1 MRTKKAGWW
10 LAGVTVAIGGIAV
23 WWAVAYPGEP
33 AQPAQVGLPSAAEAL
48 EKRLEL
54 GEAPLPQTITMD
66 NTAVFK
72 KNGINGVFAIQLV
85 EGELTGPSEGT
96 VLTDE
101 VCEPDKNDLYHCWND
116 IRLSDGTVIR
126 GLTIHDMEGG
136 VPCLSPETKVRV
148 TPYRDG
154 YFLLER

>member
-1 MRTKKAGWW
+1 MKTRKAGWW
-10 LAGVTVAIGGIAV
+10 LAGVAVVIGGMAV
-23 WWAVAYPGEP
+23 WWAALNPGK
-33 AQPAQVGLPSAAEAL
+33 PAQVGMPSAADL

-85 EGELTGPSEGT
+85 EGELAGPAEGT

-101 VCEPDKNDLYHCWND
+101 ICEPDNYGLYHCWNN

-136 VPCLSPETKVRV
+136 VPCLSPETKVRIA
-148 TPYRDG
+148 PYRDG